1 MDIKQLN
8 YFVHVA
14 DLRSFSKAAAV
25 LAMAQPALS
34 RMIRSLET
42 ELGAPLFYRNG
53 RGVVVTEAGERLL
66 PYAKSMVEQADRI
79 KNDLTMLRDNP
90 SGTVSLGVPP
100 TLGQVLVPSL
110 VRDIRD
116 RFPNISLRISEGFSG
131 HVYEWLMSGRLD
143 LAIIYD
149 APRSGNLTTDQ
160 LVTEQMFLVEPP
172 GRTTGGKAK
181 STSETVTFAEVAE
194 LPLILPSRPHGL
206 RVLMDTVSAREG
218 YALNVEFEV
227 DVASAMFELVETGVG
242 YMVQPYAAIARRVAA
257 GRLSAR
263 RVVEPMISRTMVMA
277 TTTQRPLSLAA
288 RTVLDVIKADVRQ
301 LVESGEWLGTSW
313 EETHELVAK

>member
-34 RMIRSLET
+34 RLIRSLET
-42 ELGAPLFYRNG
+42 ELGTPLFYRNG
-53 RGVVVTEAGERLL
+53 RGVVVSEAGERLL

-79 KNDLTMLRDNP
+79 MVDLTMLRDNP

-100 TLGQVLVPSL
+100 TLGQVLVPAL

-116 RFPNISLRISEGFSG
+116 RYPNISLRISEGFSG

-172 GRTTGGKAK
+172 NKARNRPD
-181 STSETVTFAEVAE
+181 TVAFAEIAE

-206 RVLMDTVSAREG
+206 RILMDTVSANEG
-218 YALNVEFEV
+218 IALNVEFEV
-227 DVASAMFELVETGVG
+227 DVVSAMFELVEMGVG
-242 YMVQPYAAIARRVAA
+242 YMVQPYAAINRLVAA

-263 RVVEPMISRTMVMA
+263 RIVDPLISRTMVMA

-288 RTVLDVIKADVRQ
+288 RTVLDVIKKDVKS

-313 EETHELVAK
+313 EETHERVAT